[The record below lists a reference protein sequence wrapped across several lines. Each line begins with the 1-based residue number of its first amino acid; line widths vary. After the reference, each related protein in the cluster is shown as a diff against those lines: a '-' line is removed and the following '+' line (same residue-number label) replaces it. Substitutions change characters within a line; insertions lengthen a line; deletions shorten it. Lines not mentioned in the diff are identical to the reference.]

1 MWTACLPTCPATYLP
16 ACLPVDLPI
25 CLPAPGK
32 YSPKDCTVNILTI
45 STLTL
50 DSWIPSSSPGS
61 WTTPT
66 YYPRQAYTR
75 NKLHLPSTSCVLSLF
90 SSSGLFYFDYLSDS

>member
-16 ACLPVDLPI
+16 VYLPA
-25 CLPAPGK
+25 CLPAPCK
-32 YSPKDCTVNILTI
+32 YLPKDFTLNILTI

-50 DSWIPSSSPGS
+50 DSWIPFSSPGS

-66 YYPRQAYTR
+66 YYPGQGYTK

-90 SSSGLFYFDYLSDS
+90 SSSGLFYFDYFSDS

>member
-1 MWTACLPTCPATYLP
+1 MWTACLPSYLP
-16 ACLPVDLPI
+16 ACLPVYLPA
-25 CLPAPGK
+25 CLPAPCK

-66 YYPRQAYTR
+66 YYPGQAYTK

-90 SSSGLFYFDYLSDS
+90 SSSGLFYFDYFSDS